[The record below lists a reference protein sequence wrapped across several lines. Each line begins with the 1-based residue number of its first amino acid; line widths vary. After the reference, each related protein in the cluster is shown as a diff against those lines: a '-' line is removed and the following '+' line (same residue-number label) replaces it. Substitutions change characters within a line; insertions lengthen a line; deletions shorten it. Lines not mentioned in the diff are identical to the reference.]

1 MSQSASFCQT
11 EDRCP
16 LRSSAG
22 VRARKLL
29 GLRYEVEA
37 LGLSQG
43 KLFLPLQQALECL
56 RQVSHCH
63 QGAREE
69 ISAHLKI
76 EFVPQ
81 NFPTHSLIHP
91 VQKLVAH
98 KVSQFGSNRFVC
110 VSCNQVA
117 YLALTTVCCTL
128 VRLRSA
134 ASLAILHTERGRHT
148 AQPAPTRQGT
158 SSTKT

>member
-1 MSQSASFCQT
+1 MAGMSQSASFCQT

-76 EFVPQ
+76 EFVPKKFQ
-81 NFPTHSLIHP
+81 GLDLSIVFKSLKP
-91 VQKLVAH
+91 AK
-98 KVSQFGSNRFVC
+98 FVDLMVTDLC
-110 VSCNQVA
+110 V
-117 YLALTTVCCTL
+117 
-128 VRLRSA
+128 
-134 ASLAILHTERGRHT
+134 
-148 AQPAPTRQGT
+148 
-158 SSTKT
+158 